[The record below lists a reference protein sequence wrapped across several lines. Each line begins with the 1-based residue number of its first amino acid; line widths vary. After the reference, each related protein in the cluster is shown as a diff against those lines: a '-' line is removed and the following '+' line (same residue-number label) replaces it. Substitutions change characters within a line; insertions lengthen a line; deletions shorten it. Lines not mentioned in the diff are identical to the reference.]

1 MMYVRTYVRANV
13 SCALLFQ
20 LSQNHTRDLRN
31 VIRTYVIIFGPT
43 RSSPSTYDVSG
54 PGGVPLWALHAP
66 PRAPTY
72 VRMSIRAHVR
82 VSLRQ

>member
-31 VIRTYVIIFGPT
+31 VIRTYVRNYFRAYAVEPL
-43 RSSPSTYDVSG
+43 DV
-54 PGGVPLWALHAP
+54 
-66 PRAPTY
+66 
-72 VRMSIRAHVR
+72 
-82 VSLRQ
+82 